1 MPPISIKDY
10 AKQKGVTYEA
20 IRKQISRYKNE
31 LEGHIVVDHRRQLLD
46 ETAVAILDKHREGNP
61 VIVYQQ
67 DKDEELQNLRD
78 ENNNLL
84 KQTVALLNENKA
96 LIEKA
101 GQIKLLEADNEA
113 KAQKLADAEKSAQ
126 SANLK
131 LSEATKAFEDK
142 EQQLQAEIEQLRQ
155 QLESEKQRP
164 LTLREPVPHMEPA
177 FCISD
182 CKSGIEIAFKSST
195 MPIKSIFMVKA

>member
-155 QLESEKQRP
+155 QLSDEKERP
-164 LTLREPVPHMEPA
+164 LTWRERL
-177 FCISD
+177 FGK
-182 CKSGIEIAFKSST
+182 KS
-195 MPIKSIFMVKA
+195 

>member
-1 MPPISIKDY
+1 MLPISIKDY

-20 IRKQISRYKNE
+20 IRKQISRYKAE

-46 ETAVAILDKHREGNP
+46 AVAILDKHREGNP

-96 LIEKA
+96 LIEKT

-164 LTLREPVPHMEPA
+164 LTLRER
-177 FCISD
+177 FFGR
-182 CKSGIEIAFKSST
+182 KN
-195 MPIKSIFMVKA
+195 

>member
-96 LIEKA
+96 LSEKA

-164 LTLREPVPHMEPA
+164 LTLRER
-177 FCISD
+177 FFGR
-182 CKSGIEIAFKSST
+182 KN
-195 MPIKSIFMVKA
+195 

>member
-1 MPPISIKDY
+1 MDCIDLFKRAAVALQTD
-10 AKQKGVTYEA
+10 
-20 IRKQISRYKNE
+20 SRY
-31 LEGHIVVDHRRQLLD
+31 L
-46 ETAVAILDKHREGNP
+46 ILDQTRKAN
-61 VIVYQQ
+61 

-164 LTLREPVPHMEPA
+164 LTLRER
-177 FCISD
+177 FFGR
-182 CKSGIEIAFKSST
+182 KN
-195 MPIKSIFMVKA
+195 

>member
-1 MPPISIKDY
+1 MREKAPNRSFLPLR
-10 AKQKGVTYEA
+10 G
-20 IRKQISRYKNE
+20 NE
-31 LEGHIVVDHRRQLLD
+31 KSPAHTAGLFSFLHI
-46 ETAVAILDKHREGNP
+46 T
-61 VIVYQQ
+61 
-67 DKDEELQNLRD
+67 
-78 ENNNLL
+78 
-84 KQTVALLNENKA
+84 QTVALLNENKA

-164 LTLREPVPHMEPA
+164 LTLRER
-177 FCISD
+177 FFGR
-182 CKSGIEIAFKSST
+182 KN
-195 MPIKSIFMVKA
+195 

>member
-1 MPPISIKDY
+1 MDCIDLFKRAAVALQTD
-10 AKQKGVTYEA
+10 
-20 IRKQISRYKNE
+20 SRY
-31 LEGHIVVDHRRQLLD
+31 LVLD
-46 ETAVAILDKHREGNP
+46 QTRKAN
-61 VIVYQQ
+61 

-101 GQIKLLEADNEA
+101 GQIKLLEADNVA

-164 LTLREPVPHMEPA
+164 LTLRER
-177 FCISD
+177 FFGR
-182 CKSGIEIAFKSST
+182 KN
-195 MPIKSIFMVKA
+195 

>member
-131 LSEATKAFEDK
+131 LSEATKAFEDRFFGRK
-142 EQQLQAEIEQLRQ
+142 N
-155 QLESEKQRP
+155 
-164 LTLREPVPHMEPA
+164 
-177 FCISD
+177 
-182 CKSGIEIAFKSST
+182 
-195 MPIKSIFMVKA
+195 

>member
-142 EQQLQAEIEQLRQ
+142 EQQLQAEIEQLTADKNARYNDYREKKERVRELQTVKGNIDQMMRGAPSQ
-155 QLESEKQRP
+155 QKRHEHDR
-164 LTLREPVPHMEPA
+164 
-177 FCISD
+177 
-182 CKSGIEIAFKSST
+182 
-195 MPIKSIFMVKA
+195 

>member
-155 QLESEKQRP
+155 QLEEKLKTSRKN
-164 LTLREPVPHMEPA
+164 EPVPHMEPA